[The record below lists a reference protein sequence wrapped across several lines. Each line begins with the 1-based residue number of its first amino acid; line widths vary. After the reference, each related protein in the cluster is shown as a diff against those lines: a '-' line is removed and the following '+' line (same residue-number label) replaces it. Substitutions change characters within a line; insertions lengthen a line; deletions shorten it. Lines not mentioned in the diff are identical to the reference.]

1 MWSSYDTGSNGIP
14 NGYPIGMTMC
24 DGMMHVSIFA
34 NNGGIARIDLE
45 SGTVES
51 SITTSTGLDD
61 GSTAAVACDDSN
73 NILYI
78 GYHDDEEPISR
89 YDYNNDQWLTSL
101 SDSTHGIPTDPVWW
115 GAMEF
120 AAGKLVVGYD
130 IGTEGDLS
138 LIHI

>member
-1 MWSSYDTGSNGIP
+1 MY
-14 NGYPIGMTMC
+14 
-24 DGMMHVSIFA
+24 VSILA

-45 SGTVES
+45 SVES

-61 GSTAAVACDDSN
+61 GSTAAVAGDDSN

-78 GYHDDEEPISR
+78 GYHDDEGKPISR

-120 AAGKLVVGYD
+120 A
-130 IGTEGDLS
+130 S
-138 LIHI
+138 W